1 MTQPWEAVD
10 DLLQHQRCLVTVMD
24 VGGMDDSVD
33 QIALGVGDDVALVA
47 FDPSCPHHSRKVLR
61 IGVVLTLWLSIT
73 PADGEA
79 SRPVNSRDAAVAAHR
94 ATDRGSPRQSA
105 ASAICEVARQAKLA
119 EAAVSAQPIWH
130 R

>member
-47 FDPSCPHHSRKVLR
+47 FDLLAR
-61 IGVVLTLWLSIT
+61 II
-73 PADGEA
+73 
-79 SRPVNSRDAAVAAHR
+79 AARSFGLV
-94 ATDRGSPRQSA
+94 
-105 ASAICEVARQAKLA
+105 
-119 EAAVSAQPIWH
+119 WF
-130 R
+130 